1 MISWII
7 FFVGAIFSF
16 VFSVGV
22 NAGIMSVGQILLIF
36 VVALIIICLVNGITA
51 TICCKCL
58 PNKLFNKD
66 NRFYST
72 GRKEFNF
79 YNKINIK
86 SWKDK
91 TLEWGE
97 LNGFSKDK
105 IEKPKDPDYINRFIL
120 ECNKGFLGHLVS
132 LFVAGIIF
140 LVVPKIFVLPM
151 ALPMFITSFVLNCI
165 PIMIL
170 RYNVYRL
177 KTVLK
182 FIERH
187 NQK

>member
-16 VFSVGV
+16 IFSVGA
-22 NAGIMSVGQILLIF
+22 NAGIMSIGQILLIF
-36 VVALIIICLVNGITA
+36 FIGLAIICLVNGITA
-51 TICCKCL
+51 TICCKCI
-58 PNKLFNKD
+58 PNKFFDKD
-66 NRFYST
+66 SKFYST
-72 GRKEFNF
+72 SKKEFEF

-97 LNGFSKDK
+97 LNGFSKDR
-105 IEKPKDPDYINRFIL
+105 IEKPKDPEYIKRFIL
-120 ECNKGFLGHLVS
+120 ECNKGFLAHLVS
-132 LFVAGIIF
+132 LFTAGIIF
-140 LVVPKIFVLPM
+140 IIVPKMYILPM
-151 ALPMFITSFVLNCI
+151 SLPMFITSFLLNVI
-165 PIMIL
+165 PILIL

-182 FIERH
+182 YVERH
-187 NQK
+187 TK